1 MQPTA
6 FNELLA
12 LGGVETDHSTKEPAG
27 EKVTQIVWAFLHDLI
42 EKCAEASHIGP
53 ETGGRQIKVLLDACS
68 ESGLMIASATYA
80 WMY

>member
-27 EKVTQIVWAFLHDLI
+27 EKVTQVVWAFLHHLI
-42 EKCAEASHIGP
+42 EKCAETSHIGS
-53 ETGGRQIKVLLDACS
+53 ETGEGKSKWNWMCAANLDC
-68 ESGLMIASATYA
+68 
-80 WMY
+80 